1 MAKSSGPVVVSRAP
15 KSKSAA
21 QIAIRDRNVAMAA
34 ERLLRLQARQRL
46 VSKLRLAGYTGT
58 DDQIVDSFNRQQELR
73 DAISYCSMVFNLPQT
88 GQIIQ
93 RWLKNRVQ
101 MAPVPLRRL
110 IEQFLNRDQNA
121 TMKADV
127 LAAFQAENI
136 KIAA

>member
-1 MAKSSGPVVVSRAP
+1 MAKSSAPVVSRAP
-15 KSKSAA
+15 KSKSAV
-21 QIAIRDRNVAMAA
+21 QIAKRDQNVALAA
-34 ERLLRLQARQRL
+34 ERLKRLQARQRL
-46 VSKLRLAGYTGT
+46 LVDLRRAGHTGT
-58 DDQIVDSFNRQQELR
+58 DDQIIGSFNRQQELR
-73 DAISYCSMVFNLPQT
+73 DAVSYCSMVFNLPQT

-121 TMKADV
+121 EMKADV
-127 LAAFQAENI
+127 LAAWKAV